1 MIRPIGALVVVLFV
15 AGLIVAAEP
24 AVEKLKTPPKPIV
37 VVEKLTV
44 KPKLKPIPKEDVQD
58 LVFLHAPQPL
68 RIRMH
73 VSIDGKSPSVLWDA
87 FLDKLFA
94 YYDLNGD
101 GYLSPQEAAK
111 LMPPNMYTQ
120 GFNLIFNGGRRGMGN
135 QRINFVEIDT
145 NKDGKISREEF
156 GAYFRKSQFQ
166 PIQVQILPPNRQAE
180 QYTDALY
187 KHLNKKG
194 DGKLTPAEMAN
205 AWSILLK

>member
-1 MIRPIGALVVVLFV
+1 
-15 AGLIVAAEP
+15 
-24 AVEKLKTPPKPIV
+24 
-37 VVEKLTV
+37 
-44 KPKLKPIPKEDVQD
+44 
-58 LVFLHAPQPL
+58 
-68 RIRMH
+68 
-73 VSIDGKSPSVLWDA
+73 
-87 FLDKLFA
+87 
-94 YYDLNGD
+94 

-166 PIQVQILPPNRQAE
+166 PIQVQILPPNRQAQ

-205 AWSILLK
+205 AWSILLKLDTDEDEIISVQELMQQPRNPFYAEEAVALEAQMAGRQPQAPP